1 MQFSVYVR
9 VFLFANISSE
19 NELFVNKVGYQIF
32 VKVIGFSCVFENV
45 AKVIGFIHVFAN
57 GEECNCLFM
66 SVFFVSANISRGND
80 FFE

>member
-1 MQFSVYVR
+1 MNSDFFSEV
-9 VFLFANISSE
+9 S
-19 NELFVNKVGYQIF
+19 
-32 VKVIGFSCVFENV
+32 FETV
-45 AKVIGFIHVFAN
+45 AKVNGFIHVFAN